1 MNSLGTS
8 KETIENKL
16 ILLYIIDRLKMPVS
30 NIHITKIILENRFM
44 NYFLLQQFL
53 NELCEDKFLQT
64 EISDERRLYKLTQ
77 NGRQA
82 LGFFSSLI
90 PQGLKSRM
98 DEVFREIRRNI
109 RSETLIKADY
119 IPESENKFTVTCKV
133 GEDDFSLL
141 ELSIT
146 TGTKTDSRLICE
158 NWLKHSQE
166 IYSEII
172 ESLTKKRD

>member
-8 KETIENKL
+8 KEIVENKL

-30 NIHITKIILENRFM
+30 NLHITKIILENRFM

-53 NELCEDKFLQT
+53 NELYEGKFLET
-64 EISDERRLYKLTQ
+64 ETVEGKRLYKITPG
-77 NGRQA
+77 GRNA
-82 LGFFSSLI
+82 LEYFSNLI
-90 PQGLKSRM
+90 PLGLKSRM
-98 DEVFREIRRNI
+98 DETFKELRRNI

-119 IPESENKFTVTCKV
+119 IPESENKFVAKCKV

-146 TGTKTDSRLICE
+146 IGTKSDARMICE
-158 NWLKHSQE
+158 NWQKHSQE